1 MEDLQSYLVE
11 NSQDIP
17 KNHIINITNL
27 YFKYIKMTN
36 DLLKVHRDKYIK
48 MTNGLFNFYKD
59 KNIIPPSQIVI
70 RERSRRIFLYETE
83 YINIFRRECGITS
96 EKMIITERFY
106 NDNLKDIVTSEAS
119 NADELFINQLK
130 SLLID
135 WEPTHFVF
143 PNYVNQSDRQ
153 VIHIMSKSGNLFKSK
168 TTEYTS
174 IYKDVGVLNIFIR

>member
-1 MEDLQSYLVE
+1 MDHLQSYLFE

-17 KNHIINITNL
+17 ENHYINMMNL
-27 YFKYIKMTN
+27 
-36 DLLKVHRDKYIK
+36 LLKV
-48 MTNGLFNFYKD
+48 YKD
-59 KNIIPPSQIVI
+59 KNTIPPPQIVYQERIVYREQPIVYREQPIVI
-70 RERSRRIFLYETE
+70 RERSPRVILYEMDH
-83 YINIFRRECGITS
+83 INNLRRECGITS

-106 NDNLKDIVTSEAS
+106 NDNLKNIVTSEAS

-143 PNYVNQSDRQ
+143 PNYVNKSDRQ
-153 VIHIMSKSGNLFKSK
+153 LIHIMSKSGNLFKSK

>member
-1 MEDLQSYLVE
+1 MEDLQSYLFK

-36 DLLKVHRDKYIK
+36 NLLKVHRDKYIK
-48 MTNGLFNFYKD
+48 WTNGLLKIYK
-59 KNIIPPSQIVI
+59 
-70 RERSRRIFLYETE
+70 ERSPRVILYETD

-106 NDNLKDIVTSEAS
+106 NDNLKDILGAFNEFFYDD
-119 NADELFINQLK
+119 NLRDILGEYNELFVTKLK

-135 WEPTHFVF
+135 WKPTHFIF
-143 PNYVNQSDRQ
+143 PKYVNKSDRQ
-153 VIHIMSKSGNLFKSK
+153 LIHIMSNMGKLFKSK

-174 IYKDVGVLNIFIR
+174 KDVGVLNIFIP